1 MRTACLLA
9 ALCVVAVSGANL
21 RQLPEP
27 DPNYNE
33 TLGNDGGPDGLGVQP
48 KKVPVGHFSLNKY
61 AAKLGEMTQKGMK
74 FRPLLVPPGHF
85 SGVAPP
91 EPSTPPVKPM
101 MIPPGAF
108 AAAAMAKRAL
118 ESAQANGTLVEQ
130 QANVCK
136 VMEKVLGLARFT
148 YLIETEDS
156 KKASDSKSVL
166 SLVDTICPLLK
177 RRYSS
182 AMCHN
187 SCDAMKAY
195 VQRKGCGVVCVC
207 VCVCRGGG

>member
-48 KKVPVGHFSLNKY
+48 KMVPVGHFSLNKY

-91 EPSTPPVKPM
+91 EPSTTDPIDGKLDLSEFDKEVR
-101 MIPPGAF
+101 GRRQ
-108 AAAAMAKRAL
+108 RAR
-118 ESAQANGTLVEQ
+118 
-130 QANVCK
+130 
-136 VMEKVLGLARFT
+136 MH
-148 YLIETEDS
+148 
-156 KKASDSKSVL
+156 ASGERACL
-166 SLVDTICPLLK
+166 
-177 RRYSS
+177 
-182 AMCHN
+182 
-187 SCDAMKAY
+187 
-195 VQRKGCGVVCVC
+195 
-207 VCVCRGGG
+207 